1 MTSPSFDLSK
11 LTLLGCSG
19 ISSIIL
25 LSLSYGFE
33 FVTAVGIGLIVGTE
47 LKVSSN
53 PKGFLDGLKGG
64 PKGPQTPVEGY
75 GGGCS
80 PPRGCS
86 SSVSPPLDNSFETF
100 PQSGGVGLGGFVVSR
115 SDLTPN
121 GVVRLQSTAPSVLKV
136 PKDLYPVLGLSREG
150 LRELWLEGEVYDV
163 TRPLLKVNFLIAPF
177 FLSSGSLRV
186 PRLSG

>member
-1 MTSPSFDLSK
+1 M
-11 LTLLGCSG
+11 
-19 ISSIIL
+19 
-25 LSLSYGFE
+25 
-33 FVTAVGIGLIVGTE
+33 GLIVGTE

-53 PKGFLDGLKGG
+53 PKGLLDGLKGG

-80 PPRGCS
+80 PPKGCS
-86 SSVSPPLDNSFETF
+86 SSVNPLLDKSCETF
-100 PQSGGVGLGGFVVSR
+100 PQLGGVGLGGFVLSC
-115 SDLTPN
+115 SDLTSN
-121 GVVRLQSTAPSVLKV
+121 GVARPQSTAPSVLKV
-136 PKDLYPVLGLSREG
+136 LEDLYPVLGLSCEG

-177 FLSSGSLRV
+177 FVSSGSLRV

>member
-1 MTSPSFDLSK
+1 M
-11 LTLLGCSG
+11 
-19 ISSIIL
+19 
-25 LSLSYGFE
+25 
-33 FVTAVGIGLIVGTE
+33 IVGTE

-75 GGGCS
+75 GGGWS

-86 SSVSPPLDNSFETF
+86 NSVRPLLVNSFETF
-100 PQSGGVGLGGFVVSR
+100 PQSGGVGLGGFVDSC
-115 SDLTPN
+115 SDLTSN
-121 GVVRLQSTAPSVLKV
+121 GVARLQSTAPSVLKV
-136 PKDLYPVLGLSREG
+136 SEDLYPVLGLSREG

-163 TRPLLKVNFLIAPF
+163 ARPLLKVNFLIAPF
-177 FLSSGSLRV
+177 FLSSGSLSV

>member
-1 MTSPSFDLSK
+1 MASR
-11 LTLLGCSG
+11 
-19 ISSIIL
+19 
-25 LSLSYGFE
+25 
-33 FVTAVGIGLIVGTE
+33 VV
-47 LKVSSN
+47 LKA
-53 PKGFLDGLKGG
+53 PRPRLRGM
-64 PKGPQTPVEGY
+64 

-80 PPRGCS
+80 PPRGCF

-163 TRPLLKVNFLIAPF
+163 IRPLLKVNFLIAPF
-177 FLSSGSLRV
+177 FLSSESLRV
-186 PRLSG
+186 PRFSGYSLEPVSLDSLSLSADLFQNLNRDCFCRPRDGS